1 MNFKDEIFKKYDELD
16 FIEDKVQADILRSEI
31 KSALEEYREKDSS
44 CYHLLGLVV
53 FESDDWENQ
62 IEHSIENFKKAIE
75 LDQDNFL
82 AQLYLAHCYH
92 DLNKLDL
99 ALKNYKKVDS
109 QKLKN
114 FQVWRYTKL
123 IEQIGYCEY
132 KLGNVKIG
140 EKHFEEVLEW
150 YKKLPEIDRV
160 VPSELMECLPENH
173 PIALEMKKIDSYL
186 E

>member
-1 MNFKDEIFKKYDELD
+1 ML
-16 FIEDKVQADILRSEI
+16 IL
-31 KSALEEYREKDSS
+31 
-44 CYHLLGLVV
+44 
-53 FESDDWENQ
+53 
-62 IEHSIENFKKAIE
+62 
-75 LDQDNFL
+75 
-82 AQLYLAHCYH
+82 
-92 DLNKLDL
+92 
-99 ALKNYKKVDS
+99 S